1 MSTMIT
7 MRTSTPTFVA
17 FAIASAVLFILG
29 GVITVMSPHAQ
40 IALAFAAVLVASVGI
55 YAIVGSIARQKLL
68 HERAKLRE
76 TVRSLHEID
85 ADLRLALAN
94 AMRDPMTHI
103 VGFSDRLLA
112 DETIDAEERRRLLEA
127 IRSDSREVAQALA
140 ELSER
145 PIAADAPNSMGV
157 VLVDEEV
164 RAVLAS
170 MPGGMSFVLDL
181 SPVRAWADAVKVR
194 QAIRT
199 MIKQAREFSTR
210 SIAIHTFSRTN
221 RTVISLSADGHILAA
236 QAAAALTGNTEADD
250 ENNPAFV
257 AIRSARNAVE
267 SMGGT
272 VGYAEAFGATHV
284 VIELETA
291 SEERTRRATTV
302 EQSRRPGSSLLID
315 EDGWSFASAAS
326 LRPERPTASI
336 GLT

>member
-1 MSTMIT
+1 MNT
-7 MRTSTPTFVA
+7 MRTSIPTFVA

-40 IALAFAAVLVASVGI
+40 IALAFAAVLVASVGV
-55 YAIVGSIARQKLL
+55 YAIAGAVARSRLL
-68 HERAKLRE
+68 YERERLE
-76 TVRSLHEID
+76 DTVRTLREID
-85 ADLRLALAN
+85 AGLRLALAN
-94 AMRDPMTHI
+94 TTRDPLTHI
-103 VGFSDRLLA
+103 VGFADRLLA
-112 DETIDAEERRRLLEA
+112 DETIDADERRKLLEA

-170 MPGGMSFVLDL
+170 MPGGMSFTLDL
-181 SPVRAWADAVKVR
+181 APVRAWADAVKVR

-199 MIKQAREFSTR
+199 LIKEAREFSTR
-210 SIAIHTFSRTN
+210 SIAVHTFGRTT
-221 RTVISLSADGHILAA
+221 RTVISLSADGHILSNH
-236 QAAAALTGNTEADD
+236 AAAALTGNTEADD
-250 ENNPAFV
+250 ENSASFV
-257 AIRSARNAVE
+257 AIRAARNAVV

-284 VIELETA
+284 VIELEAA
-291 SEERTRRATTV
+291 SEERTRQATTV
-302 EQSRRPGSSLLID
+302 EHSKRTAGSLLL
-315 EDGWSFASAAS
+315 EEVGWSFATASS

-336 GLT
+336 GLS